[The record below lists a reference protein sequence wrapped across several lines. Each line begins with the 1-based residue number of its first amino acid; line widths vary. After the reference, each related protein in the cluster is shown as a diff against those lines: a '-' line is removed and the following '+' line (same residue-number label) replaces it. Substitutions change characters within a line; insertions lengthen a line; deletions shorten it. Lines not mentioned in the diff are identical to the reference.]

1 MKYQQLENL
10 ESGWKWK
17 YLVKKHREGEL
28 ITRYIE
34 ASAAQAAVDDLL
46 TLENEPVLVHAWIEQ
61 HMNPAL
67 MNRMKQTIR
76 ARRKRHFNAEHQ
88 HTRKKSIDLEFVVWQ
103 RLAGLAQRREDIAP
117 NVEYELQR
125 FATQTQSQVRF
136 DKEARERYLRFAD
149 SPQALWRGNF
159 RELGSS
165 VARMATL
172 AEQGRITLA
181 LVEEEI
187 VRLQESWQTAA
198 PSPVMD
204 LDLFDQRQLE
214 TVLEVCR
221 RSASLSEAGREL
233 FAVSRMKKANPN
245 DADRLR
251 KYLARFGLSW
261 EHLHPGS

>member
-46 TLENEPVLVHAWIEQ
+46 TFENEPVLVHAWIEQ

-103 RLAGLAQRREDIAP
+103 RLAGLAQRRGK
-117 NVEYELQR
+117 
-125 FATQTQSQVRF
+125 T
-136 DKEARERYLRFAD
+136 
-149 SPQALWRGNF
+149 
-159 RELGSS
+159 
-165 VARMATL
+165 
-172 AEQGRITLA
+172 
-181 LVEEEI
+181 
-187 VRLQESWQTAA
+187 
-198 PSPVMD
+198 
-204 LDLFDQRQLE
+204 
-214 TVLEVCR
+214 
-221 RSASLSEAGREL
+221 LSETIVQLIE
-233 FAVSRMKKANPN
+233 
-245 DADRLR
+245 DAEHKE
-251 KYLARFGLSW
+251 KYASKMSSLKHDLQVLLGK
-261 EHLHPGS
+261 E